1 MDLPPPPRLQCVYCK
16 KNNSIKVHCRKC
28 GASYC
33 STDCRIEDW
42 DRHAEYCLSKQREA
56 KAAAER
62 KANKI
67 LAEEKKKEDNKLKR
81 ERTREA
87 KENEAMTA
95 EDDEEKRRD
104 DATDRYFREAR
115 NDDSGVVLLPFL
127 ERRRG
132 NFDFYSKGLKPINDK
147 FDEILT
153 KLFTQKGTFS
163 IEDYDKYNNII
174 IFYRFT
180 INYNRIIGV

>member
-1 MDLPPPPRLQCVYCK
+1 MDLPPPPPRLQCVYAKCK
-16 KNNSIKVHCRKC
+16 TKNNPIKVLCRTC

-42 DRHAEYCLSKQREA
+42 DRHAEYCLRKQREA

-62 KANKI
+62 KA
-67 LAEEKKKEDNKLKR
+67 KEVQRKAAKR
-81 ERTREA
+81 ERKKEA

-174 IFYRFT
+174 DDSTKDCKLF
-180 INYNRIIGV
+180 